1 MPKVSSTSANSTA
14 GGKPTVIKKTK
25 KKEEQ
30 EETCAICMEN
40 FDNPEENG
48 IKCKIGR
55 CRHRYH
61 KPCIEKWAERKN
73 TCPVCCRRFKTIKP
87 CQKKDGPT
95 VRVTETNPPVY
106 NPPPLPEHDT
116 FLTEVCS
123 RWVASARFRA
133 SLIITAMD
141 PNSDPMRMMT
151 VDVCR
156 VIVSIVR
163 RMFENNEMPDFMD
176 VEAVQEATNVLDH
189 IIRRGETIDN
199 PILI

>member
-1 MPKVSSTSANSTA
+1 MPKLTSSSSIKSTA
-14 GGKPTVIKKTK
+14 GKPTVIKKTK
-25 KKEEQ
+25 KKEKE

-95 VRVTETNPPVY
+95 VTVAETNPPVH
-106 NPPPLPEHDT
+106 NPPPMPDHDT
-116 FLTEVCS
+116 FITEVCS

-133 SLIITAMD
+133 ALIMTAMD
-141 PNSDPMRMMT
+141 NSDPMRAMT
-151 VDVCR
+151 TDVCKL
-156 VIVSIVR
+156 IVTVVNA
-163 RMFENNEMPDFMD
+163 MFRNNELPPFVDGRS
-176 VEAVQEATNVLDH
+176 VIEATNVLDQ
-189 IIRRGETIDN
+189 IITRGESIDN

>member
-1 MPKVSSTSANSTA
+1 MPKVSSTSTKSTA
-14 GGKPTVIKKTK
+14 GGKPTVVKKTK
-25 KKEEQ
+25 KKEEE

-95 VRVTETNPPVY
+95 VRVAETNPPVH
-106 NPPPLPEHDT
+106 NPPPMPDHDS
-116 FLTEVCS
+116 FITEVCS

-133 SLIITAMD
+133 ALIMTAMD
-141 PNSDPMRMMT
+141 GNSDPMRLMT

-156 VIVSIVR
+156 LIISVTNA
-163 RMFENNEMPDFMD
+163 MFRNNELPPFVDGRS
-176 VEAVQEATNVLDH
+176 VLEATNVLDT
-189 IIRRGETIDN
+189 IIRRGETVDN